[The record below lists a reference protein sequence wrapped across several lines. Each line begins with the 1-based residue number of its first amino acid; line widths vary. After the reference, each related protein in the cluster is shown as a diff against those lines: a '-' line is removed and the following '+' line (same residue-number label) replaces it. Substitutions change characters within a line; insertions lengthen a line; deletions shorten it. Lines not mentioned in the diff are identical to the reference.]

1 MPSNLYALLAL
12 CVGGAGMVLLWLYL
26 AARLVTYAAT
36 KSYFQVKRE
45 EQHHG
50 N

>member
-1 MPSNLYALLAL
+1 MPSIPWTTLAL

-26 AARLVTYAAT
+26 AARLVSYAAT
-36 KSYFQVKRE
+36 KSYFQVKK